1 MMSPASAVSGREA
14 RARCLRALAL
24 VVLGSLAG
32 CQSLDQAPSQTGP
45 DGRVAVG
52 AGTQSKWPEAIEQ
65 QTAPPEDVWERI
77 RLGFQLQ
84 EQIGANPRIEHQRL
98 WFGSR
103 PQFMEVVGERSTP
116 YLHYVVERLEERNM
130 PLELALL
137 PAIESSYNPFAYSRS
152 HAMGL
157 WQFIPSTGRYFN
169 LRQTNWYDGRR
180 DILASTNAAMDY
192 LQKLHQMFDGDWLL
206 ALAAYN
212 AGEGTVGRAI
222 ERNRRLNL
230 PTDYWNLQLPKET
243 QEYVPKLLALSQI
256 VLAPEAYGVNLS
268 PIANQPYFRRVAID
282 RRMDLT
288 RVAELAEL
296 DADELYQL
304 NPAFMRRV
312 TMDGPQHLLVP
323 IDKAELLTAN
333 LSLLGEEKQLDW
345 REYRVR
351 PGDSLHGIAQR
362 HRLTVKTLTDIN
374 NLQSNTLK
382 IGQVLQIPAHADD
395 TQTRLAKLADEINPA
410 SAARQYRVRSGDTL
424 WSIAR
429 QNAVQVN
436 DLKRWNRLPG
446 GALKIGQ
453 ILTLNASTPTN
464 QPARAST
471 PKAKE
476 TVTYY
481 KVREGDSLYRIAQR
495 FKIDLSHLQR
505 WNPRSTSLKPGQTL
519 TLYLPN

>member
-1 MMSPASAVSGREA
+1 MTSPATAESGKEA
-14 RARCLRALAL
+14 WARWLRVLALASL
-24 VVLGSLAG
+24 ATLAG
-32 CQSLDQAPSQTGP
+32 CQSLEPDPSSQAG
-45 DGRVAVG
+45 GVG
-52 AGTQSKWPEAIEQ
+52 VTSGAQRNWPAPVDEEV
-65 QTAPPEDVWERI
+65 APPEDVWERI

-84 EQIGANPRIEHQRL
+84 DQIGDNPRIKQQRL
-98 WFGSR
+98 SFGSR

-152 HAMGL
+152 HAVGL

-222 ERNRRLNL
+222 ERNRQLNL

-256 VLAPEAYGVNLS
+256 VLAPDAYGVTLS
-268 PIANQPYFRRVAID
+268 PIANQPYFRRVAND
-282 RRMDLT
+282 RRLDLT
-288 RVAELAEL
+288 RVAALAEL

-304 NPAFMRRV
+304 NPAFKRRV
-312 TMDGPQHLLVP
+312 TVDGPKHLLVP
-323 IDKAELLTAN
+323 IDKAELLSAN
-333 LSLLGEEKQLDW
+333 LSLLSDEHQSDW
-345 REYRVR
+345 HEYRVR
-351 PGDSLHGIAQR
+351 PGDSLHAIAQR
-362 HRLTVKTLTDIN
+362 NQLTVSSLMEAN
-374 NLQSNTLK
+374 NLKHQRLQ
-382 IGQVLQIPAHADD
+382 IGQVLSIPGGTGD
-395 TQTRLAKLADEINPA
+395 TQARLAKLADEISPA
-410 SAARQYRVRSGDTL
+410 NTARQYRVRSGDTL

-429 QNAVQVN
+429 QNDLRVN
-436 DLKRWNRLPG
+436 DIQRWNRLPNG
-446 GALKIGQ
+446 PLKVGQ
-453 ILTLNASTPTN
+453 VLTLNTDTPASATRS
-464 QPARAST
+464 A

-476 TVTYY
+476 SVTYY
-481 KVREGDSLYRIAQR
+481 KVRKGDSLYLIARR
-495 FKIDLSHLQR
+495 FNVELNHLQR
-505 WNPRSTSLKPGQTL
+505 WNPRSAILKPGQTL
-519 TLYLPN
+519 TLYLAN